1 MTCDHKTAQASCTH
15 CTTRTLRSAPTRQHA
30 ESLLVAIDRM
40 HRGAYKAHQHL
51 LDALPCLWDHLAR
64 HLLETVRHRD
74 RREWLEH
81 FQRAH
86 GQGATEQLKAR
97 LRELWSSMSTEDK
110 QRDKRRR
117 SPIREIREK
126 QGRGR

>member
-1 MTCDHKTAQASCTH
+1 VTCEHKIAQASCTH

-40 HRGAYKAHQHL
+40 HRGSYKAHQHL

-64 HLLETVRHRD
+64 RLLETVRHRD
-74 RREWLEH
+74 RAEWLRLFE
-81 FQRAH
+81 QAH
-86 GQGATEQLKAR
+86 GREATEQLKAR
-97 LRELWSSMSTEDK
+97 LRELWSSMSQEDK

>member
-1 MTCDHKTAQASCTH
+1 MTCEHKIAQASCTH

-40 HRGAYKAHQHL
+40 HRGSYKAHQHL

-64 HLLETVRHRD
+64 RLLETVRHRD
-74 RREWLEH
+74 RAEWLRLFE
-81 FQRAH
+81 QAH
-86 GQGATEQLKAR
+86 GREATEQLKAR
-97 LRELWSSMSTEDK
+97 LRELWSSMSQKDK

>member
-1 MTCDHKTAQASCTH
+1 
-15 CTTRTLRSAPTRQHA
+15 
-30 ESLLVAIDRM
+30 M

-64 HLLETVRHRD
+64 RLLETVRHRD

-86 GQGATEQLKAR
+86 GQEVTEQLKAR

-117 SPIREIREK
+117 KPAVLERLQRD
-126 QGRGR
+126 RGR